1 MPAEEVEFY
10 WPQIWYVRYSRRL
23 EGLAD
28 SSHLMITY
36 PTTSNALESFVLDRA
51 EESTHSAMLV
61 RALVSG
67 RKTTLTA
74 DILVYAIRPEGS
86 DADTDNQSRSIP
98 NLSTNPLSM
107 P

>member
-10 WPQIWYVRYSRRL
+10 WPQIWYVYLVSVRQ
-23 EGLAD
+23 EDAD

-61 RALVSG
+61 R
-67 RKTTLTA
+67 TLRTWG
-74 DILVYAIRPEGS
+74 LGS
-86 DADTDNQSRSIP
+86 
-98 NLSTNPLSM
+98 
-107 P
+107 

>member
-10 WPQIWYVRYSRRL
+10 WPQIWYVHLGFVRR
-23 EGLAD
+23 EEAD

-61 RALVSG
+61 RTV
-67 RKTTLTA
+67 TF
-74 DILVYAIRPEGS
+74 VM
-86 DADTDNQSRSIP
+86 RS
-98 NLSTNPLSM
+98 
-107 P
+107 

>member
-10 WPQIWYVRYSRRL
+10 WPQIWYVPRKVTIWK
-23 EGLAD
+23 AD

-61 RALVSG
+61 SFLF
-67 RKTTLTA
+67 L
-74 DILVYAIRPEGS
+74 S
-86 DADTDNQSRSIP
+86 DG
-98 NLSTNPLSM
+98 
-107 P
+107 

>member
-10 WPQIWYVRYSRRL
+10 WPQIWYVHLGIVRRK
-23 EGLAD
+23 EAD

-61 RALVSG
+61 R
-67 RKTTLTA
+67 TL
-74 DILVYAIRPEGS
+74 
-86 DADTDNQSRSIP
+86 
-98 NLSTNPLSM
+98 
-107 P
+107 

>member
-1 MPAEEVEFY
+1 MLEDETYASGGSGVLLASNL
-10 WPQIWYVRYSRRL
+10 VRPPSPCTTT
-23 EGLAD
+23 AD

-61 RALVSG
+61 RNLRTWDWGADNRHSG
-67 RKTTLTA
+67 
-74 DILVYAIRPEGS
+74 S
-86 DADTDNQSRSIP
+86 C
-98 NLSTNPLSM
+98 NP

>member
-10 WPQIWYVRYSRRL
+10 WPQIWYVHLVSARQ
-23 EGLAD
+23 EGAD

-61 RALVSG
+61 RPF
-67 RKTTLTA
+67 
-74 DILVYAIRPEGS
+74 YP
-86 DADTDNQSRSIP
+86 
-98 NLSTNPLSM
+98 
-107 P
+107 